1 MPQQAPA
8 RLCVIF
14 LGISLSC
21 MALLLLPSTS
31 NPFSL
36 FSISHGHLDHLPHY
50 NGGGTPVGS
59 FYVDQAIDPEYTPP
73 SQPVRIIFSIQD
85 QNGNDVHNVYTMV
98 EIYSA
103 STGERLKAIP
113 WTKEDTGDFSI
124 YYTFPRPGNYQ
135 IVMSVANDNANAVT
149 HNGIDPSREVLT
161 SSQGCD
167 CDRGVFNVSI
177 SKNFGNIFDTAV
189 TSGIVA
195 MILLFG
201 TVSYLVYR
209 SRTRSGSLSVNIVDK
224 PVMKYSI
231 MLFAIAAGIVHLA
244 VFSEHGSLRI
254 EYSIFLL
261 AAGAS
266 QLSYGVLYVLLSLS
280 NQPEALQSVSLAK
293 MYYKKTV
300 ILNLFGLVGT
310 SVLLGL
316 YTYSVVL
323 PPPLSP
329 NNSPEAIDP
338 GGLLDKSLEVLL
350 VIGIVYLMRWE
361 STKLRKELVKIG

>member
-1 MPQQAPA
+1 
-8 RLCVIF
+8 LFFI
-14 LGISLSC
+14 
-21 MALLLLPSTS
+21 PSTG

-36 FSISHGHLDHLPHY
+36 VSSSLGHLDHLPHY

-59 FYVDQAIDPEYTPP
+59 FYVNQAIDPEYTPP
-73 SQPVRIIFSIQD
+73 SQPVRIIFSVQD
-85 QNGNDVHNVYTMV
+85 QNGNDVHNLYTMV

-103 STGERLKAIP
+103 TTGERLKVIP

-124 YYTFPRPGNYQ
+124 YYTFPQTGNYQ
-135 IVMSVANDNANAVT
+135 LVISIANDNTIAAKYT
-149 HNGIDPSREVLT
+149 GIDPPREVLT
-161 SSQGCD
+161 SSQGCN

-177 SKNFGNIFDTAV
+177 SKNFGNIFDIAV

-201 TVSYLVYR
+201 VVSYLVYR
-209 SRTRSGSLSVNIVDK
+209 SRTRSASLSANIVDK

-280 NQPEALQSVSLAK
+280 NQPYAFQSGSLAK

-329 NNSPEAIDP
+329 NNIPEAIDP

-361 STKLRKELVKIG
+361 KAKLRKELVEIG